1 MTPENKAEFA
11 VLVTSVYAFYRQDC
25 SDFAVSVWWEACKPF
40 DFAAVRSAFN
50 RHAVN
55 PDNGQYMPKPAD
67 IVKLLQGTSTDG
79 AMVAWS
85 KVDKAIR
92 QVGTYASVAF
102 DDQIIHA
109 VIQDMGG
116 WVELGRKSEDEW
128 KFVANEFR
136 TRYQGYR
143 TQGGAGDYP
152 RVLVGIAQAQNS
164 QHGFQSQ
171 PPVLIGAPEAVKAVI
186 RGGSDAPKIGF
197 HRSSDPEL
205 LALVAPR
212 RAVA

>member
-102 DDQIIHA
+102 DDRIIHA

-212 RAVA
+212 RVAA

>member
-85 KVDKAIR
+85 KVDKAVR

-102 DDQIIHA
+102 DDPIVHA

-116 WVELGRKSEDEW
+116 WVEFGRKSEDEW
-128 KFVANEFR
+128 PFVAKEFQ
-136 TRYQGYR
+136 TRYRGYR

-205 LALVAPR
+205 LALVAPS

>member
-1 MTPENKAEFA
+1 MTPENKSDFA

-25 SDFAVSVWWEACKPF
+25 SDFAISVWWEACHPF

-55 PDNGQYMPKPAD
+55 PDNGQFMPKPAD
-67 IVKLLQGTSTDG
+67 IVKLLQGTTTDG

-102 DDQIIHA
+102 DDRIIHA

-128 KFVANEFR
+128 PFVAKEFQ
-136 TRYQGYR
+136 TRYRGYR
-143 TQGGAGDYP
+143 TQGSPGEYP
-152 RVLVGIAQAQNS
+152 RVLIGIAQAQNS
-164 QHGFQSQ
+164 QLGFQSQ
-171 PPVLIGAPEAVKAVI
+171 APVLIGAPEAAREVI
-186 RGGSDAPKIGF
+186 RRGSDAPKIGF
-197 HRSSDPEL
+197 HRSDDPEL
-205 LALVAPR
+205 LALAAPQR
-212 RAVA
+212 SAA